1 MSNNSNR
8 SSKQNQPLNR
18 GPKFGSGFIFYA
30 ILIIGLLFFST
41 FVYGKNGGTK
51 VEASL
56 AKVYEVIE
64 NPYCDVTS
72 VEIEGSTLTMEYTN
86 AQAKT
91 SYITQKIPS
100 IYVDDLI
107 ERLDNYKAE
116 GLIDDYNYIEPVNW
130 DVILSVLSTVILG
143 AIIIFFLFS
152 LTRQS
157 KDSNSVFSFGNSRAK
172 LTSPNEMK
180 VKFSDV
186 AGSKEEKE
194 ELSEIVDFL
203 KNPKKYQEL
212 GAKIPKGALLYGA
225 PGTGKTLLARA
236 VAGEAG
242 VPFFYI
248 SGSDFV
254 EMLVGVGASR
264 VRSLFSD
271 AKKAAP
277 AVIFIDEID
286 AVGRKRGAGLGG
298 GQDEREQTLNQILVE
313 MDGFDVNTNVIV
325 MAATNRVDVLDP
337 ALLRPG
343 RFDRRIMVNPPD
355 SDEREAILKIH
366 AKNKP
371 LDKDVSLREVA
382 LSTVGFTGADLQ
394 NLLNEAAL
402 LAARRNKK
410 KISSL
415 EISDSMFRVM
425 MGPEKNS
432 RKLSDRVKKLT
443 AYHEAGHA
451 IVLRATSDYEK
462 VDRVTIIPAGQ
473 AGGFTAYKPK
483 EDLDYYTEKMLL
495 DSIKMSLGGRAAE
508 EIFLGEISTGAS
520 SDLQHC
526 NRIATN
532 MIKRYGLSP
541 KFKNM
546 VFGDEN
552 EEVFVGGSFGQ
563 VQSYSDATAAEID
576 REIQRIIDECYEETK
591 RILIEKKNVVEGLS
605 NRLIEVL
612 KVDSPEFEA
621 IYDADGNLDIAKQ
634 ILEEQRKAD
643 AQKRAKEDEAK
654 AVAEEK
660 KDKTEED
667 ETSAEGNELTETQAK
682 ISEEVEA
689 FTSILDAEFKDIKI
703 DNLDDDKKSE

>member
-41 FVYGKNGGTK
+41 FVYGKSGGTK